1 MNQNKHHE
9 PKDSMV
15 ISTATQ
21 KNIEKQQSE
30 QLNHGSQHMCLEGGP
45 RLQKVSRMIFID
57 LDIR

>member
-1 MNQNKHHE
+1 MNQNEHHE

-21 KNIEKQQSE
+21 QNIEKQQSE

-45 RLQKVSRMIFID
+45 ILKNHELCDV
-57 LDIR
+57 